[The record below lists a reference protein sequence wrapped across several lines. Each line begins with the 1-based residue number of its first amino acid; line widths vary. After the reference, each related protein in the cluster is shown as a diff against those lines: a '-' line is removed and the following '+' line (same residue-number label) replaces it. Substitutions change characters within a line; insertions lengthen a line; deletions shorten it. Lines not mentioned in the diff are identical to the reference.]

1 MESKKIIEP
10 LRNPEVKKFIDDH
23 QHLFWCLPAP
33 KSETVNDELLVETL
47 LNYGTL
53 EQVHD
58 LFKVMELKEPP
69 RFEGTSF
76 SDRASSGKTGQDDMW
91 ESL

>member
-1 MESKKIIEP
+1 LESKKIIEP

-58 LFKVMELKEPP
+58 LFKVMRLKKTP
-69 RFEGTSF
+69 RFKGTSF
-76 SDRASSGKTGQDDMW
+76 SDRASSRKTDPDNMW
-91 ESL
+91 GNL